1 MRGWGQTSGTVRTI
15 GAAVLCVLAIGGAV
29 QFAPNATAAT
39 LPPSLV
45 ALEQKMSEL
54 KITSLRFS
62 LKTSVTV
69 PPGEHEV
76 LRFLKLFGL
85 DTQMSGEVTLTP
97 PASDVSLDFFGQPL
111 TLRAIGKTVYAY
123 FAKLARYDHGRPW
136 IEFGRG
142 GLGELFK
149 VKGHRVRSTGK
160 TTESLA
166 KEPKIAEPP
175 FAALEKSLTDAREVR
190 ELGPATV
197 AGQPVTRFI
206 AILEPAQLES
216 GTLASTSR
224 VPGPSPSTGTLEV
237 SFSPDG
243 VPVQILITRHSSL
256 ETASVTVEIPAVN
269 LPLVIEAPPV
279 AQTITMREIRKLEK
293 RQRKRKRS

>member
-1 MRGWGQTSGTVRTI
+1 MRGWGQTSGTIRTG
-15 GAAVLCVLAIGGAV
+15 GAAVLCALTIGGAV
-29 QFAPNATAAT
+29 QFVPSATAAT

-62 LKTSVTV
+62 LQTSVTV
-69 PPGEHEV
+69 PLGEHEA
-76 LRFLKLFGL
+76 LRLLKLFGL
-85 DTQMSGEVTLTP
+85 DMQMSGEVTLTP
-97 PASDVSLDFFGQPL
+97 PASNVTLDFFGQPL

-166 KEPKIAEPP
+166 KEPKIDEPP
-175 FAALEKSLTDAREVR
+175 FAALEKLLADAREVR

-197 AGQPVTRFI
+197 DGQPVTRFI
-206 AILEPAQLES
+206 AILEPVQLES
-216 GTLASTSR
+216 GGLDSTSR
-224 VPGPSPSTGTLEV
+224 VPLPSSSTGTLEV
-237 SFSPDG
+237 TFSPDG
-243 VPVQILITRHSSL
+243 VPVQIVITRHSSL

-269 LPLVIEAPPV
+269 FPLVIEAPP
-279 AQTITMREIRKLEK
+279 ATQTISMRQIRKLEK
-293 RQRKRKRS
+293 RRRKRKGA